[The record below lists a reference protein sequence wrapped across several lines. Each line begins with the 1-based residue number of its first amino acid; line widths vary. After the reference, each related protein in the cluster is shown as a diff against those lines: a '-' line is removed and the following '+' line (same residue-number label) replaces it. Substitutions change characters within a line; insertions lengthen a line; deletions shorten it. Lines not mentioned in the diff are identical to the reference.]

1 MQRLI
6 LFRHAKAERR
16 AASGEDYDRDLTE
29 RGRRDAQLVARALV
43 QAGVGVD
50 LALVSA
56 SRRTRST
63 WEAVAAAFPLARV
76 RYDEDLY
83 CAPAERLLA
92 AAQASQETGAIMV
105 VAHNPGIF
113 DAVLTLIEGG
123 GKHLLDPSHARL
135 GMPTATAVVFDW
147 RDGKPALIGY
157 HLASAYG
164 GGGGE

>member
-29 RGRRDAQLVARALV
+29 RGRRDAELVGRALV
-43 QAGVGVD
+43 QAGVGVE

-63 WEAVAAAFPLARV
+63 WEAVSAAFPVARV
-76 RYDEDLY
+76 RYEEDLY
-83 CAPAERLLA
+83 CAPAERLLE
-92 AAQASQETGAIMV
+92 AAQSALETGAVLII
-105 VAHNPGIF
+105 AHNPGIF

-123 GKHLLDPSHARL
+123 GQHLLDPAHARH